1 MENPKEHSVL
11 IDIGT
16 RFCKAGIFEYEK
28 PSLIFPTRIGKKK
41 DDLIDYYGE
50 DIELS
55 PSFEELIDPIE
66 NGTIKD
72 FNSLCSVIRGI
83 FQSLNIDP
91 EDSEVILTEPSLN
104 SINNRENLFAYMF
117 EELKIENLFIANQA
131 LLSLCSTGKL
141 TGIVLESGAG
151 VTQIVPIFDA
161 HIFPYGINR
170 IDFGGNDLS
179 DYLNRLLFETN
190 NHFYKN
196 KKYLKFLE
204 QIKKEACYIEYNY
217 KKKLDSVKPYQIKLP
232 DGNSINIKTERITV
246 PEAIFKQKF
255 LGKDRDGIDVF
266 FLDSINKC
274 KETDQK
280 KLYENIIVSGGNT
293 NFPGFEAKL
302 EKKIKKKIGKNKNVR
317 FIEVEDK
324 MNADWIGGR
333 SFLAALKSDDFISR
347 FEYIENGVD
356 ACIKKMDAIQA

>member
-1 MENPKEHSVL
+1 M
-11 IDIGT
+11 
-16 RFCKAGIFEYEK
+16 
-28 PSLIFPTRIGKKK
+28 
-41 DDLIDYYGE
+41 
-50 DIELS
+50 
-55 PSFEELIDPIE
+55 
-66 NGTIKD
+66 
-72 FNSLCSVIRGI
+72 
-83 FQSLNIDP
+83 
-91 EDSEVILTEPSLN
+91 
-104 SINNRENLFAYMF
+104 
-117 EELKIENLFIANQA
+117 
-131 LLSLCSTGKL
+131 
-141 TGIVLESGAG
+141 
-151 VTQIVPIFDA
+151 
-161 HIFPYGINR
+161 
-170 IDFGGNDLS
+170 
-179 DYLNRLLFETN
+179 
-190 NHFYKN
+190 
-196 KKYLKFLE
+196 
-204 QIKKEACYIEYNY
+204 
-217 KKKLDSVKPYQIKLP
+217 DSVQPYQIKLP
-232 DGNSINIKTERITV
+232 DGNSNNIKTERIKV

-255 LGKDRDGIDVF
+255 LGKDRDGIDVL